1 MNRWC
6 RLAALAALAHAWVP
20 AFAATPWTIE
30 SGHSRLGFAA
40 TWEGTPFEG
49 VFQRFRGAIDFDRA
63 DLAGSRFDV
72 QVDLASADTRSA
84 DRDEALA
91 GSEWFFTRRYPEATY
106 VASAFRELGGGRFEA
121 QGALT
126 LKGVTR
132 PVVLPFTWTEAGDVA
147 TLKGETRLMRT
158 DFNVGEGEWK
168 AGDVIGLEVR
178 VVVELR
184 LRRASGP
191 RR

>member
-1 MNRWC
+1 MSVPTLAVT
-6 RLAALAALAHAWVP
+6 LAALALACPP
-20 AFAATPWTIE
+20 AFAATPWAIE
-30 SGHSRLGFAA
+30 SQESRLGFVA
-40 TWEGTPFEG
+40 TWEGTPFDG
-49 VFQRFRGAIDFDRA
+49 VFHRFRGAIDFEPT

-72 QVDLASADTRSA
+72 KVDLSSADTRSA

-106 VASAFRELGGGRFEA
+106 VTSAFRDLGGGRFEA

-132 PVVLPFTWTEAGDVA
+132 PVVLPFTWTEAGDAA
-147 TLKGETRLMRT
+147 TLKGETRLVRT

-178 VVVELR
+178 VVVDLR

-191 RR
+191 KR